1 MTTEDVVNYINDN
14 DLTLEL
20 LDNTEPAMEGL
31 YQLTS
36 PTGFS
41 TFEMRMTEDQAKY
54 AAVLLCRLT
63 QEHNVDFG
71 SAERLAMAYVSTYKV
86 MQDDIKQE
94 VTEEATKQEA
104 TEEVW
109 PRSVIIGR
117 HGSLFC
123 GPTPTTPA
131 QKKAMREYCL
141 REEATK
147 QEATEEERQAMLAAL
162 DNTINT
168 MKEGLA

>member
-1 MTTEDVVNYINDN
+1 MNTLTMTTEDVVNYINDN
-14 DLTLEL
+14 GLTLEL

-54 AAVLLCRLT
+54 AAVLFCRLT

-71 SAERLAMAYVSTYKV
+71 TAERLAMAYVAIYKV
-86 MQDDIKQE
+86 MQDDTKQE
-94 VTEEATKQEA
+94 VTEE
-104 TEEVW
+104 
-109 PRSVIIGR
+109 
-117 HGSLFC
+117 
-123 GPTPTTPA
+123 
-131 QKKAMREYCL
+131 M
-141 REEATK
+141 
-147 QEATEEERQAMLAAL
+147 RQAMLAAL
-162 DNTINT
+162 DNTIEA

>member
-1 MTTEDVVNYINDN
+1 MNTLTMTTEDVLNYTAEHN
-14 DLTLEL
+14 LTVEL

-31 YQLTS
+31 YQFTCS
-36 PTGFS
+36 TGFS

-94 VTEEATKQEA
+94 VTEEATK
-104 TEEVW
+104 
-109 PRSVIIGR
+109 
-117 HGSLFC
+117 
-123 GPTPTTPA
+123 
-131 QKKAMREYCL
+131 
-141 REEATK
+141 
-147 QEATEEERQAMLAAL
+147 
-162 DNTINT
+162 
-168 MKEGLA
+168 EGLA